1 MLYRK
6 TAREPKAPEGVI
18 SGQGRKSKR
27 YPAITNWAG
36 PIQEKP

>member
-18 SGQGRKSKR
+18 SGQGRKSQLD
-27 YPAITNWAG
+27 NM
-36 PIQEKP
+36 